1 MKECTNYRTVKSC
14 QKLSKRR
21 SVQNYPASRG
31 LPLAGAKQ
39 AGFRKD
45 SGTRYHF
52 FKLRMIIQK
61 CREFNKDLYMCFIDC
76 SRAFDYVSH
85 SQLWGTLSKMGFPE
99 REINLGKVLY
109 TGQETSICT
118 NCGNTEWFKIKRGV
132 RQGCILSP
140 CSMFNWDLRQY
151 LGMRGVGGKKE
162 EACYGDEQFVE
173 VETHVVNILNEN

>member
-1 MKECTNYRTVKSC
+1 
-14 QKLSKRR
+14 
-21 SVQNYPASRG
+21 
-31 LPLAGAKQ
+31 
-39 AGFRKD
+39 
-45 SGTRYHF
+45 
-52 FKLRMIIQK
+52 
-61 CREFNKDLYMCFIDC
+61 
-76 SRAFDYVSH
+76 
-85 SQLWGTLSKMGFPE
+85 MGFPE

-118 NCGNTEWFKIKRGV
+118 NCRNTEWFKIKRGV

-173 VETHVVNILNEN
+173 IETHVVNILNQN

>member
-1 MKECTNYRTVKSC
+1 MCKTTLRAED
-14 QKLSKRR
+14 
-21 SVQNYPASRG
+21 

-39 AGFRKD
+39 TGFRKD

-61 CREFNKDLYMCFIDC
+61 CREFNKDLYMCFIDW
-76 SRAFDYVSH
+76 SKAFDYVSH

-173 VETHVVNILNEN
+173 AETHVVNILNQN